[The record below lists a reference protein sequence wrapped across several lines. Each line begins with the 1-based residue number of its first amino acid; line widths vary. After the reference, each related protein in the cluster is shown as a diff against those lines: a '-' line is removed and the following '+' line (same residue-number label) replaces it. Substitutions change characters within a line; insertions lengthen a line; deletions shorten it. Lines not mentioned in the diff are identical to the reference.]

1 MCVLISFIELSASR
15 TTPVRNRPRLG
26 ACGASLIQTLSTLIP
41 SLCMGNSFL
50 LLFFVIS
57 PTFLGIHAPRPLDF
71 SLPRSSPHA
80 SATQHKAMRLSVPQ
94 STYEDARHLQLS
106 YRELWWSTL
115 ALLGLSNSLHSR
127 LSL

>member
-1 MCVLISFIELSASR
+1 
-15 TTPVRNRPRLG
+15 VRNRPRLG
-26 ACGASLIQTLSTLIP
+26 ACGASFIQHFIHLGS
-41 SLCMGNSFL
+41 CNSFL
-50 LLFFVIS
+50 LVFSVIS

-94 STYEDARHLQLS
+94 STYEDARQLQLS